1 MSSSV
6 LMISSLFLSSHQN
19 RGKQL
24 KVSNAKESSSDY
36 SDDSDLIYLPPPR
49 KKNQQPQHRLN
60 LVANK
65 EGHQSD
71 PISPPGCH
79 GKGNANLRPSVIMTW
94 NGNNQAAAA
103 ITQDNQ
109 QVPLVSSSSSSLS
122 DVIESDDAQPGTS
135 TSLQK
140 NNFKCYICCYR
151 SDSKANFSY
160 HMNTHTGTKPFNCKD
175 CIKTYS
181 HPASLSKHRKTHLPP
196 QLKCDFCPRMFTFTW
211 QKDHHMNNHT
221 GAKPYECDQCHQRF
235 NQISHLN
242 QHRDIHLA
250 AKYECP
256 FCHKKFSRMAHCK
269 RHWNG
274 RKNGEI
280 ACTVRLHQLA
290 DKSN

>member
-1 MSSSV
+1 M
-6 LMISSLFLSSHQN
+6 
-19 RGKQL
+19 
-24 KVSNAKESSSDY
+24 KVSNAKESPSDY

-49 KKNQQPQHRLN
+49 KKGIINHP
-60 LVANK
+60 
-65 EGHQSD
+65 
-71 PISPPGCH
+71 
-79 GKGNANLRPSVIMTW
+79 W

-122 DVIESDDAQPGTS
+122 DVIESDDAQPKTS
-135 TSLQK
+135 IGLQK

-175 CIKTYS
+175 CMETYS
-181 HPASLSKHRKTHLPP
+181 HPASLSKHRKTHLPL

-280 ACTVRLHQLA
+280 ACVYHSIESIDRGASSPTRRQIKLAPAIPILNLIVRVL
-290 DKSN
+290 K